1 MRARPWTA
9 CRRDLFSSGFWPVR
23 FVFEVF
29 VQGYVIRRCL
39 GLGEK
44 PVAVTFNELMLLKG
58 DDELFIYIDA
68 NQEEPEYES

>member
-1 MRARPWTA
+1 MG
-9 CRRDLFSSGFWPVR
+9 RR
-23 FVFEVF
+23 
-29 VQGYVIRRCL
+29 L